1 MTNARIYF
9 LSQIIQKCTMKAWSF
24 KHSNIAK
31 LVCILSFFSC
41 YFISKY
47 IITCILIIINAY
59 INVFQMNGWI
69 NGLTVY
75 NVHVMFEISAKTIY
89 ESNNCLKTYER
100 LIKIWLNKGHF
111 SRTITQLLHTGQGYV
126 NQFQME
132 LHKIKNVL

>member
-1 MTNARIYF
+1 
-9 LSQIIQKCTMKAWSF
+9 
-24 KHSNIAK
+24 
-31 LVCILSFFSC
+31 
-41 YFISKY
+41 
-47 IITCILIIINAY
+47 
-59 INVFQMNGWI
+59 MNGWI

-89 ESNNCLKTYER
+89 EINNCIKTYER
-100 LIKIWLNKGHF
+100 FIKIWLNKGHF